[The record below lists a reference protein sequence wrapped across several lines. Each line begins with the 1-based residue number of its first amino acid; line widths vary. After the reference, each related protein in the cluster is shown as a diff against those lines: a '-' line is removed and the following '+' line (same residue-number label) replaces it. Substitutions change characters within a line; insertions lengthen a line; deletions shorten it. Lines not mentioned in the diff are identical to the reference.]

1 MDNLRSVHFRPTA
14 SNIRA
19 GDMYAVGGG
28 DRLQLCGMFL
38 EEIFRLSSLKTD
50 ASLWFVAYAIL
61 DCCGISGKWQQA
73 SASSGPGDQL
83 SHCVGKEEPVP
94 LSQ

>member
-1 MDNLRSVHFRPTA
+1 MDNPEKDHFRPTA
-14 SNIRA
+14 SNVRA

-28 DRLQLCGMFL
+28 DRLQLCGVFL
-38 EEIFRLSSLKTD
+38 GEIFRLSSLKTD
-50 ASLWFVAYAIL
+50 ASLWFVAYAVL

-73 SASSGPGDQL
+73 SASSRPGGQL
-83 SHCVGKEEPVP
+83 SHCAGKAGPVP